1 MKRKLGKV
9 VGGGDEN
16 PAPKKRQRLKTF
28 QMCMMVDN
36 ILRHSCKQS
45 LAKYQVK
52 KNEAGEFI
60 GNPFAWSHLSLAC
73 DMGPDMVASEH
84 FLAYQLQINLSANW
98 DLSHAPNNSS
108 KPLCGAL
115 FSPSSSC
122 VIEAGSAFSVLG
134 LALVW
139 SLRCVSMRWLF
150 SLFAVP
156 SS

>member
-1 MKRKLGKV
+1 MQAVVVPVWCLLLFANVLQSCCFRRSVVKRKLGKV

-28 QMCMMVDN
+28 QMCMMDDN

-98 DLSHAPNNSS
+98 DLSHALNNSS
-108 KPLCGAL
+108 KAALRSFVFSFQQLCN
-115 FSPSSSC
+115 
-122 VIEAGSAFSVLG
+122 
-134 LALVW
+134 
-139 SLRCVSMRWLF
+139 
-150 SLFAVP
+150 
-156 SS
+156 